1 MTHLVGCKTRSS
13 VRKKRESSEKRRSR
27 FGMGAKVGVSEH
39 QTAST
44 SAAVPPNQTE
54 PKRFERFR
62 NSLDY
67 WRKSFFGGCNF
78 IKIKAQHR

>member
-1 MTHLVGCKTRSS
+1 MTHLTGYKTRSS
-13 VRKKRESSEKRRSR
+13 IRKKRESSEKRRSI

-44 SAAVPPNQTE
+44 SAGPQNQAE
-54 PKRFERFR
+54 PKRFERIR
-62 NSLDY
+62 SSLDY

-78 IKIKAQHR
+78 IKLKAEHR